1 MHYLKTQQYT
11 YLAGEI
17 NALYH
22 EAAVK
27 AGISDSIQNILY
39 VIYEKGGNCLQS
51 EISKLTGISRQTIH
65 SALHKL
71 EKDGIVRI
79 EAGQGRNTI
88 VRLTEAGKAFA
99 QEKVYPLFE
108 IEQNIWNEWTAEE
121 RQNYLKL
128 TQKYRDAL
136 KRHLQAILQST
147 SQRKETLK

>member
-1 MHYLKTQQYT
+1 M
-11 YLAGEI
+11 
-17 NALYH
+17 
-22 EAAVK
+22 
-27 AGISDSIQNILY
+27 GISDSVQNILY
-39 VIYEKGGNCLQS
+39 VICSKGNQCLQS

-108 IEQNIWNEWTAEE
+108 E